1 LIRFAGQDG
10 PGGIREE
17 KIPTLIMDEG
27 A

>member
-17 KIPTLIMDEG
+17 KIPTFIMDEG